1 MVSKFGEIDK
11 SLRYAI
17 SLFSEQQLSK
27 LDSFCPGSLPNM
39 KRRLEFVFVC
49 SHSYNRLTNIFTNI
63 LTNILPDILPNM
75 PPNNLPNIPT
85 NILHN
90 ILPKSSP

>member
-49 SHSYNRLTNIFTNI
+49 SHSYNRLTNIFAIIFT
-63 LTNILPDILPNM
+63 NM
-75 PPNNLPNIPT
+75 PPNSKNLPNIPT
-85 NILHN
+85 NTLHH

>member
-1 MVSKFGEIDK
+1 MQF
-11 SLRYAI
+11 
-17 SLFSEQQLSK
+17 FSEQQLSK
-27 LDSFCPGSLPNM
+27 LDSFCPGSLPHM

-49 SHSYNRLTNIFTNI
+49 SHSYNSLANIFTNI
-63 LTNILPDILPNM
+63 LTNILPNM